1 MSADFSAESGGEI
14 VAPDFSSVEQHKLP
28 VLTCSIVVGLLAG
41 LLGTLFQLAIGWAE
55 AGLKALQGQS
65 LAAGLPGWL
74 LPAAGSAL
82 LAWGAIKLV
91 RYLAPEAAGSGIH
104 EIEGALAGLRPVR
117 WARVLPAKFFG
128 GIMSLSAGLVLGR
141 EGPTVQ
147 MGGNVGALV
156 GRSFRMRDDE
166 IHILL
171 AAGAGAGIAAAFN
184 APLAGIL
191 FVVEEMRS
199 RFKYGFLSVQSVI
212 IACGAATVVLRS
224 IMAYLGEQPDIDMS
238 LFSTPKQESL
248 GLFLALGVMFG
259 VIGYAFNA
267 TLVGTL
273 DLYARLRGR
282 LNRLRGLW
290 IGGIVGALSALHPH
304 LVGGGYE
311 TISWGLKIYWQ
322 PDPGGTIQLLL
333 AVFAA
338 RFVAAM
344 FSYGCGAPGG
354 IFAPMLA
361 LATLFGMAYGI
372 AMEHWFAGLEIKAGM
387 FAVAGMGALFAATV
401 RAPLTGIALTIEMT
415 QNYPLILPLILT
427 CWGATIVAQGLGA
440 RPIYS
445 VLLER
450 TLRAAGTSQQ
460 TPSSNIAP

>member
-1 MSADFSAESGGEI
+1 VSALPSAETSHDNPLPR
-14 VAPDFSSVEQHKLP
+14 PDDVELHKLP
-28 VLTCSIVVGLLAG
+28 VLTCSILVGLLAG
-41 LLGTLFQLAIGWAE
+41 LLGTLFQLGIRWAE
-55 AGLKALQGQS
+55 AGLRVLYDRS
-65 LAAGLPGWL
+65 VVAGLPSWL
-74 LPAAGSAL
+74 LPAVGSAL
-82 LAWGAIKLV
+82 LAWGAVALV
-91 RYLAPEAAGSGIH
+91 RFLAPEASGSGIH
-104 EIEGALAGLRPVR
+104 EIEGALARLRPIR
-117 WARVLPAKFFG
+117 WVRVLPVKFVG
-128 GIMSLSAGLVLGR
+128 GLMSLSAGLVLGR

-147 MGGNVGALV
+147 MGGNVGAMV
-156 GRSFRMRDDE
+156 GRGFRMRDEE
-166 IHILL
+166 IHILV

-212 IACGAATVVLRS
+212 IASGAATLVLRW
-224 IMAYLGEQPDIDMS
+224 IMGQQSDIDMS
-238 LFSTPKQESL
+238 HFSAPRLESL

-259 VIGYAFNA
+259 VIGFAFNA

-282 LNRLRGLW
+282 LNMMRGLW
-290 IGGIVGALSALHPH
+290 IGAVVGVLSVLHPH

-311 TISWGLKIYWQ
+311 TIPWGLKIHWQ
-322 PDPGGTIQLLL
+322 SDPGATIKLLL
-333 AVFAA
+333 GIFAA
-338 RFVAAM
+338 RFVATM

-361 LATLFGMAYGI
+361 LATLFGMAFGI
-372 AMEHWFAGLEIKAGM
+372 GAERWFASLDVRAGM

-415 QNYPLILPLILT
+415 QNYALILPLILT

-450 TLRAAGTSQQ
+450 TLRLSGTRLPSQ
-460 TPSSNIAP
+460 TSD